1 MLSTYSLIVENQD
14 LFSAQIAQEVFGDV
28 IAGNNPNQVIVITD
42 TSLRRK
48 ELTSNAFT
56 CLGGFGLFASFLDLD
71 RSFLEKDAARPALV
85 ACANHVASGYD
96 FIKAGL
102 TNFYFIAPP
111 RWTTLYEQSKLEAH
125 LVSKNSM
132 LLHLMS
138 KLDRPSVFDFE
149 DISLTIV
156 CKDKRVYDI
165 VKKWVDDKKYI
176 LSSKGE
182 L

>member
-1 MLSTYSLIVENQD
+1 MLSTYPLIVENQD
-14 LFSAQIAQEVFGDV
+14 LFSTQIAQEVFGDV
-28 IAGNNPNQVIVITD
+28 IAGNNPNQVIVLTD
-42 TSLRRK
+42 TSQRKK
-48 ELTSNAFT
+48 ELVSNAFT

-71 RSFLEKDAARPALV
+71 RSFLEKDSARPALV
-85 ACANHVASGYD
+85 ACANQVATGYN
-96 FIKAGL
+96 FTKAGL
-102 TNFYFIAPP
+102 TNFYFIVPP
-111 RWTTLYEQSKLEAH
+111 KWTALYEQGKLEAH

-176 LSSKGE
+176 PVL
-182 L
+182 